1 MALPLKELRLG
12 IPEYIH
18 DALDCEAIG
27 THDDL
32 AAIARRVLEDWYRE
46 RHRVHKLYAK
56 RLRAKGMQLE
66 LDGLDSEDDGIVSKV
81 RK

>member
-1 MALPLKELRLG
+1 MALPLKELRFG
-12 IPEYIH
+12 VPEYVH

-27 THDDL
+27 THDEL
-32 AAIARRVLEDWYRE
+32 QAIARQVLEKWARD

-56 RLRAKGMQLE
+56 RLRAKGLQME
-66 LDGLDSEDDGIVSKV
+66 LDGIEPEDDGRPSGG

>member
-1 MALPLKELRLG
+1 MALPLKELRFG
-12 IPEYIH
+12 VPEYIH

-27 THDDL
+27 THDDI
-32 AAIARRVLEDWYRE
+32 AAIARQVLERWYQE

-56 RLRAKGMQLE
+56 RMRAKGMQLE
-66 LDGLDSEDDGIVSKV
+66 LDGMEEEDAGGLAKG